1 MGYLQNYLKE
11 EDSRDYC
18 DGCDQLIDTEKDGDF
33 VYDEKAEY
41 WYCAKCTEKRNQDLV
56 DFKINLKKRRTKW
69 VYYLMEQTQKL

>member
-11 EDSRDYC
+11 EDSKDYC

-41 WYCAKCTEKRNQDLV
+41 WYCAKCTEKWTLGTLFYGSILHQIKHN
-56 DFKINLKKRRTKW
+56 
-69 VYYLMEQTQKL
+69 